1 MRRLIGCIIL
11 FAMTIHMGIL
21 CDGCG
26 TVHFIATSPGV
37 ELVTKIGGPYKVT
50 CKPPCDAVR
59 QFRPDEMPSYRVA
72 DDVFSRGYAEP
83 GEYEVVEGG
92 PFRMAA

>member
-50 CKPPCDAVR
+50 CKPFGELTP
-59 QFRPDEMPSYRVA
+59 F
-72 DDVFSRGYAEP
+72 P
-83 GEYEVVEGG
+83 GEVC
-92 PFRMAA
+92 PS